1 MRPVSI
7 IPIGLL
13 LAACGP
19 SNTSIVLRFP
29 TEGART
35 ATKQLAIFAFTQDS
49 NTMRGRCA
57 DYVGKIPGGQ
67 PLGATPVDDPF
78 PFPLTPSRT
87 ITNFPAG
94 DPIILIVAYNDTNT
108 DTKKPILQGC
118 SDTYGREAGYSDV
131 EIKMQVIMP
140 KKVLIERVSGN
151 RQVGRPG
158 EALVTPIR
166 ARAKAGLTVGTA
178 QELYPLPAVPVEVTV
193 DQDDVRLNGM
203 AAPLT
208 VFTDENGIAEIPV
221 TMPAT
226 PGSRV
231 ITVTSKA
238 LNDACKFEVTQGKDI
253 ENCAKQT
260 RKTFKVSTV
269 IDANEPMLSALVS
282 GPGTIDELVS
292 VAVGDFVGGPGVD
305 LAILGCQGNGAACA
319 RGRAAR
325 IPLAQNG
332 QPTEGFT
339 RLFTVA
345 NIGSGAPAVHSEGTD
360 LGITPGGLF
369 VGPFGGSRD
378 AVVLVNSRRR
388 DCQPRRGEDGVPR
401 PCEGSEV
408 LGFVSD
414 GNQLSAPIRTTLTAS
429 NAVGLVGLKDTPALT
444 SYNQLM
450 TAGQGRRINLQE
462 CTDSL
467 TCLPDHQYTCSDNRA
482 TCTNDC
488 FEAQGTKLALA
499 GAGVVCTP
507 LMGGEFSCSDGRA
520 TCKADCTAA
529 ATYDAICTDVC
540 VDHPER
546 CGCPPNEKCEDQP
559 ADEEL
564 GLPAGKRCVAQD
576 KVVDVV
582 DLNAGVLG
590 NPHGCQIR
598 TTRCL
603 KGSRDTMMIRYCTCG
618 DGFRNNTCAI
628 ENRCDIS
635 GRCQQQDNCACFVPD
650 QISIG
655 EQSGVVAADLAVGRL
670 RAGMDVMTGPD
681 IAVATDG
688 GLDLISRTNQSTF
701 KWEVRKTPTK
711 STHGLRAMPLDKNAQ
726 VDVFWWSRLAC
737 DGYENSDEQCPLS
750 RQAEAGGKID
760 GQKILGCA
768 GYYIRAEDAKIG
780 TIDDD
785 GCRRFLLPFLP
796 DGMCSGD
803 FNGDSSVDVVMSSFA
818 SAKLYLYLGDG
829 NGGLRDP
836 PQLLTIPS
844 GGMGGALACDD
855 FTGDGLDDIAV
866 TRQHGEVAVLRSV
879 R

>member
-35 ATKQLAIFAFTQDS
+35 ATKQLAIYAFTQDS
-49 NTMRGRCA
+49 NTMRGRCK

-78 PFPLTPSRT
+78 PFPLMPSRT

-118 SDTYGREAGYSDV
+118 SDTYGRESGYSDV
-131 EIKMQVIMP
+131 EIKMEVIMP

-158 EALVTPIR
+158 EPLVTPIR

-193 DQDDVRLNGM
+193 DQGDVTLNGM
-203 AAPLT
+203 SAPLT

-221 TMPAT
+221 TMPMA

-231 ITVTSKA
+231 ITVASKA
-238 LNDACKFEVTQGKDI
+238 LNDACKFEVTQAKDI

-269 IDANEPMLSALVS
+269 NDASEPMLSSVVS
-282 GPGTIDELVS
+282 APGTIDELVS
-292 VAVGDFVGGPGVD
+292 VAVGDFVDGPGAD
-305 LAILGCQGNGAACA
+305 LAILGCQGNGAACS

-325 IPLAQNG
+325 VPLDRNG
-332 QPTEGFT
+332 QPTGSFT
-339 RLFTVA
+339 RMFTVS
-345 NIGSGAPAVHSEGTD
+345 NIGSGAPTIRSAGND

-388 DCQPRRGEDGVPR
+388 DCQSRRDSSGVPR

-408 LGFVSD
+408 IGFVSD
-414 GNQLSAPIRTTLTAS
+414 GVQLGPPIRTTLTAS
-429 NAVGLVGLKDTPALT
+429 NAVGLVGFKDTPALSSFT
-444 SYNQLM
+444 QLM
-450 TAGQGRRINLQE
+450 TAGQGRRTNLQE

-467 TCLPDHQYTCSDNRA
+467 TCLPDHQYICSDNRP
-482 TCTNDC
+482 TCTNFC

-499 GAGVVCTP
+499 AAGTVCTP
-507 LMGGEFSCSDGRA
+507 QMGGGFSCSDGRS
-520 TCKADCTAA
+520 TCNDDCTAV
-529 ATYDAICTDVC
+529 ATYDAVCTDVC

-590 NPHGCQIR
+590 NPHGCQMR

-603 KGSRDTMMIRYCTCG
+603 KGSRDTMMVRYCTCA

-628 ENRCDIS
+628 QNRCDLS
-635 GRCQQQDNCACFVPD
+635 SRCAQQDNCACFVPD

-655 EQSGVVAADLAVGRL
+655 EQSGVVAADLTAGRL

-688 GLDLISRTNQSTF
+688 GLDLISRTGQSTF

-711 STHGLRAMPLDKNAQ
+711 STHGVRAVPLDDNPQ
-726 VDVFWWSRLAC
+726 IDVFWWSRLAC

-750 RQAEAGGKID
+750 RQAEAGGMID

-768 GYYIRAEDAKIG
+768 GYYIRAEDSKIG

-803 FNGDSSVDVVMSSFA
+803 FNDDSSVDVVMSSYA
-818 SAKLYLYLGDG
+818 SSTLYLYLGDG
-829 NGGLRDP
+829 HGGLRDP
-836 PQLLTIPS
+836 PQLVTIP
-844 GGMGGALACDD
+844 GGGQGGALACAD

-866 TRQHGEVAVLRSV
+866 TRQHGEVAVLRSM